1 MSNALA
7 RQSAFGRRAVAQGG
21 QGGDVLSPVAQKW
34 DGITFYI
41 PQRVENTA
49 PTARRFQFFLAVER
63 NIRGAT
69 ARNETKFN
77 FMASQFDIGATVKL
91 DVCDST
97 KNWLDPESLQPNL
110 VRTSIFKFTD
120 GRALT
125 AYGKEVKGY
134 TKNWT
139 NTLVDGVA
147 EQVVHSAKR
156 GHLRFVSTLLK
167 VKPPKPSAGVGKTA
181 SFTAAVI
188 ITIPLEPDAN
198 GDDIAPKWV
207 YANLITSPSKLIAAI
222 IKETGDEPEIG
233 LMVEEGGMY
242 ARCDVEGLHR
252 RYKEW
257 VRGFQFEEAVPKFK
271 VAFVGINLDTILH
284 NDLQQCR
291 QMELCQGK
299 MVTLTVPEYNT
310 KFLVKVQT
318 LTDLTHTDIA
328 ATYFN
333 NHSNTM
339 KIAIQAQPLW
349 ALPPGQMSTRAS
361 TNASAASTPSTSLR
375 STQNADC
382 RQTSPTLLR
391 SRG

>member
-1 MSNALA
+1 M
-7 RQSAFGRRAVAQGG
+7 
-21 QGGDVLSPVAQKW
+21 
-34 DGITFYI
+34 
-41 PQRVENTA
+41 
-49 PTARRFQFFLAVER
+49 
-63 NIRGAT
+63 
-69 ARNETKFN
+69 
-77 FMASQFDIGATVKL
+77 
-91 DVCDST
+91 
-97 KNWLDPESLQPNL
+97 DPDSLQPKL
-110 VRTSIFKFTD
+110 VHTSIFKFTD

-242 ARCDVEGLHR
+242 AR
-252 RYKEW
+252 
-257 VRGFQFEEAVPKFK
+257 
-271 VAFVGINLDTILH
+271 
-284 NDLQQCR
+284 
-291 QMELCQGK
+291 
-299 MVTLTVPEYNT
+299 
-310 KFLVKVQT
+310 
-318 LTDLTHTDIA
+318 
-328 ATYFN
+328 
-333 NHSNTM
+333 
-339 KIAIQAQPLW
+339 
-349 ALPPGQMSTRAS
+349 
-361 TNASAASTPSTSLR
+361 
-375 STQNADC
+375 
-382 RQTSPTLLR
+382 
-391 SRG
+391 